1 MPFRSGFTISTVI
14 MKNRRLS
21 QGLLFALI
29 LLLSISCAENSG
41 KHKGPDQNNN
51 TSDVKSETLI
61 SKGERLALNYC
72 QRCHLFPQP
81 SLLDKKTWTNS
92 VLPNMGWRLGVR
104 ENGTDPY
111 ADLLP
116 AEEKIIRQAGVYP
129 ETPAIADADWKAIKE
144 YYENAAP
151 SEPLPQENKFNA
163 PAVLTGFEPKLI
175 KFDDKPLPQTTL
187 LKYDNRTAQL
197 YVGDAQKNLYIL
209 DKKFRLSDS
218 WQIES
223 PPTDIDFPSNASPR
237 LLTIGVFSPSDQRVG
252 RLASLDT
259 AKVLPESG
267 VLIESLQR
275 PVQFAAADLNM
286 DGKEDVLICGFGNHT
301 GKLSWYNGMNPSKEH
316 ILKSL
321 PGARCAE
328 IRDLNNDNKPD
339 ITVLMSQAYEQVSIF
354 YNEGNGVF
362 SEKKVL
368 DFPPVYGVSYFELT
382 DFNKDGFQDILLVNG
397 DNWDL
402 SPIKKNYHGIRLFL
416 NDGRDNFKETFFYP
430 LYGASKALAR
440 DFDND
445 GDLDIAAISI
455 FTDQEKAELGFVY
468 LLNEGSYKFKPYILP
483 QAALGKWLTM
493 EAGDFDKDG
502 DIDLVLGSYFQ
513 NIGELTKLIAK
524 GATAIPQLLIL
535 INKNK

>member
-1 MPFRSGFTISTVI
+1 
-14 MKNRRLS
+14 MKNKRPGLLS
-21 QGLLFALI
+21 LILWSLFALI
-29 LLLSISCAENSG
+29 LLLSIYCAGNSG
-41 KHKGPDQNNN
+41 KHKEPGS
-51 TSDVKSETLI
+51 SDSASAVNSETLI
-61 SKGERLALNYC
+61 SQGERLALNYC
-72 QRCHLFPQP
+72 QRCHLFVQP

-116 AEEKIIRQAGVYP
+116 EESKIIRQANIYP
-129 ETPAIADADWKAIKE
+129 ESPTIAETDWKAIKE
-144 YYENAAP
+144 YYETAAP
-151 SEPLPQENKFNA
+151 SEPLPQENKFDS
-163 PAVLTGFEPKLI
+163 PSTLTGFEPKLI
-175 KFDDKPLPQTTL
+175 KFDDKALPQTTL
-187 LKYDNRTAQL
+187 LKYDKRRGQL
-197 YVGDAQKNLYIL
+197 YVGDAQNDLYIL
-209 DKKFRLSDS
+209 DKKLRISDS

-223 PPTDIDFPSNASPR
+223 PATDIDFPRNGSPR
-237 LLTIGVFSPSDQRVG
+237 LLTIGVFSPSDQKLG

-259 AKVLPESG
+259 AKVLPENG
-267 VLIESLQR
+267 VFIEALPR
-275 PVQFAAADLNM
+275 PVQFATADLNM
-286 DGKEDVLICGFGNHT
+286 DGHEDVVICGFGNHT
-301 GKLSWYNGMNPSKEH
+301 GKLSWYDGMNPSKEH

-321 PGARCAE
+321 PGARCAV
-328 IRDLNNDNKPD
+328 IQDLNNDNKPD
-339 ITVLMSQAYEQVSIF
+339 ITVLMSQSYEQVSIF
-354 YNEGNGVF
+354 YNEGNGAF

-368 DFPPVYGVSYFELT
+368 DFPPVFGVSYFEMI

-402 SPIKKNYHGIRLFL
+402 SPINKNYHGIRLFL
-416 NDGRDNFKETFFYP
+416 NDGEDNFKQSFFYP

-455 FTDQEKAELGFVY
+455 FADQEKAELGFV
-468 LLNEGSYKFKPYILP
+468 LLSNEGAYHFKPLILP

-493 EAGDFDKDG
+493 EAGDFDRDG
-502 DIDLVLGSYFQ
+502 DIDLALGSYFQ

-535 INKNK
+535 VNKKE